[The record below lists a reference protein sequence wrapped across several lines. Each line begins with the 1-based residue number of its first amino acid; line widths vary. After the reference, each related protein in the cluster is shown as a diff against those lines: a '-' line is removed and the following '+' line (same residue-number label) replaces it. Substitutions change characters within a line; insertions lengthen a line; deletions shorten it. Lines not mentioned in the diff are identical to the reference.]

1 MSTAIIS
8 RQRAAQSPLE
18 IYLRDINE
26 TDLLTA
32 DQEKTLARRVQKG
45 DAEARDW
52 MVRANLRLVVNIARN
67 YNHRGL
73 AFQDLIEEGNLG
85 LMRAVEG
92 FDPEMG
98 TRFSTCLLY
107 TSPSPRDATLSRM
120 PSSA

>member
-85 LMRAVEG
+85 PV
-92 FDPEMG
+92 
-98 TRFSTCLLY
+98 SY
-107 TSPSPRDATLSRM
+107 THLTL
-120 PSSA
+120 PTKA